1 MGAMRVM
8 AEFES
13 LLSKHHVFD
22 AELTL
27 AGIFEIAHS
36 ARSKM
41 IGYLQSTSYLLL
53 LPVVVTDESPA
64 VNSSFRN
71 FPRRQ
76 QWCHAEKCKGIAPAT
91 KDNHQVKLLGKQLES
106 FPKCVYIYIH
116 NINYHG
122 FLFWGSHLVWGAY
135 TFLDFVMLISFFN
148 QNPGFIELQW
158 SYYLSLGRHLYGS
171 SHPNIWIKNP
181 LLKCFGCFCV

>member
-1 MGAMRVM
+1 MRVM

-76 QWCHAEKCKGIAPAT
+76 QWRHAEKCKGIAPAT
-91 KDNHQVKLLGKQLES
+91 KGNHQVKLLGKQLES
-106 FPKCVYIYIH
+106 FPKCIYIYIS
-116 NINYHG
+116 IITDSSFG
-122 FLFWGSHLVWGAY
+122 GSHLVSGVY
-135 TFLDFVMLISFFN
+135 TFLDFVMLISFSC
-148 QNPGFIELQW
+148 I
-158 SYYLSLGRHLYGS
+158 LSR
-171 SHPNIWIKNP
+171 
-181 LLKCFGCFCV
+181 

>member
-1 MGAMRVM
+1 MKHSIEPDEAARFTHGLRMGAMRVM

-76 QWCHAEKCKGIAPAT
+76 QWRHAEKCKGIAPAT
-91 KDNHQVKLLGKQLES
+91 KGNHQVKLLGKQLES
-106 FPKCVYIYIH
+106 FPKCIYIYTYQLSRIPLLGVRIWFQECIH
-116 NINYHG
+116 
-122 FLFWGSHLVWGAY
+122 F
-135 TFLDFVMLISFFN
+135 LIS
-148 QNPGFIELQW
+148 L
-158 SYYLSLGRHLYGS
+158 
-171 SHPNIWIKNP
+171 
-181 LLKCFGCFCV
+181 C

>member
-1 MGAMRVM
+1 MRVM

-27 AGIFEIAHS
+27 AGIFEIAHG

-41 IGYLQSTSYLLL
+41 IGYLQKTPYLLL

-64 VNSSFRN
+64 VNSSFRD

-76 QWCHAEKCKGIAPAT
+76 QWRIAS
-91 KDNHQVKLLGKQLES
+91 NMQ
-106 FPKCVYIYIH
+106 
-116 NINYHG
+116 
-122 FLFWGSHLVWGAY
+122 
-135 TFLDFVMLISFFN
+135 
-148 QNPGFIELQW
+148 
-158 SYYLSLGRHLYGS
+158 
-171 SHPNIWIKNP
+171 
-181 LLKCFGCFCV
+181 GCS